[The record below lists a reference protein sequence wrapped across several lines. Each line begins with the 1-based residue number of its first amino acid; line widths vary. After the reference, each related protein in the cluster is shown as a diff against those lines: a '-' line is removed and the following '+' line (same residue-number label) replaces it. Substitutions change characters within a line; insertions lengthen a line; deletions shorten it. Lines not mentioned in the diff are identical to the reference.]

1 MVIQS
6 APYRQWAVTNQ
17 HVSLLWLRA
26 LSSERHM
33 AGRQSASGTALVE
46 DTASAVDIS
55 SDDAET
61 GNIRIRCSDLFM
73 FETA

>member
-6 APYRQWAVTNQ
+6 APYRQWAVANQ

-55 SDDAET
+55 SDAET

>member
-46 DTASAVDIS
+46 DTASAADIS
-55 SDDAET
+55 SDAET
-61 GNIRIRCSDLFM
+61 SNIRIRYSNLLM